1 MEIMLNILKFNTLNF
16 FRKKIELIKL
26 DLNQRETIKIELD
39 VNNNL
44 KNIRKNINKFVP
56 FPFIFLD
63 EDENEVPKN
72 LEESKYLNTILDGK
86 ILHIK
91 KEKKNRI
98 ILGGK
103 INSKEK
109 LDYYLYPEVELN
121 KEQKKIASNILIIGE
136 TGVGKS
142 TWIHSILNY
151 LQEVE
156 IDEDIR
162 YLLFDEQKQQKEY
175 EEIYGKKPDGSSVTD
190 EPEIFNIGPS
200 RLYNN
205 PIRLIDTAGFGDTR
219 GELYDDKIVRD
230 LYKFLDSSNIDYLRA
245 ICLILKATETRAHER
260 VKDIF
265 DKILSL
271 FSKEIKPN
279 IIIIFTFADSFE
291 EFPALKMLKDESS
304 PFSKVLGNIDSLPY
318 FSFNNWAYFTNT
330 PNNSEFFYKTYEN
343 NNNSFLKFF
352 EYISKLKNVSLENTK
367 KVIKYRI
374 KIIDSIS
381 QLCKNLKNTNSQINS
396 IFKSEKELIKKKK
409 EYFILNTGNSVLL
422 CKNHN
427 KICSQNYQ
435 NENSYPYYKK
445 FYSIRCKLCGCL
457 SSEHR
462 IIMSMEDNSGIK
474 ESTKNEIKRGNEQ
487 LIQAKS
493 RLYYGLMSGLEALY
507 KIILKNNKLNEISLK
522 KDLDYE
528 FIEKNLKRNIKGNN
542 EVNNF
547 FLNALY
553 KIDTIC
559 ENEVSKE
566 NAINILLKR
575 LLNNENNSIYE
586 YI

>member
-1 MEIMLNILKFNTLNF
+1 MEIIPNIKKYFTLKFF
-16 FRKKIELIKL
+16 SKKIELIKL
-26 DLNQRETIKIELD
+26 DLNNRETIKIELD

-44 KNIRKNINKFVP
+44 KNIRKNISKIVP

-72 LEESKYLNTILDGK
+72 IEESKDLNTILDGK

-98 ILGGK
+98 ILGEK
-103 INSKEK
+103 INSKQK

-121 KEQKKIASNILIIGE
+121 KEKKMIASNILIIGE

-142 TWIHSILNY
+142 TWIHSMLNY

-162 YLLFDEQKQQKEY
+162 YLLFDEQKRQKEY

-190 EPEIFNIGPS
+190 EPDIFNINPS

-205 PIRLIDTAGFGDTR
+205 PVRLIDTAGFGDTR
-219 GELYDDKIVRD
+219 GELYDDKILRD
-230 LYKFLDSSNIDYLRA
+230 LDKFLDSSKIDHLRA
-245 ICLILKATETRAHER
+245 ICLILKATDTRAHER
-260 VKDIF
+260 AKDIF
-265 DKILSL
+265 DKLLSL

-279 IIIIFTFADSFE
+279 IIIIFTFADTFKD
-291 EFPALKMLKDESS
+291 FPALKMLKDESS
-304 PFSKVLGNIDSLPY
+304 PFLKVLGNIDSLPY
-318 FSFNNWAYFTNT
+318 FSFNNRAYFTNDK
-330 PNNSEFFYKTYEN
+330 EFFYETYEK

-352 EYISKLKNVSLENTK
+352 EYISKLKNVPLENTK

-374 KIIDSIS
+374 KIIDRIS
-381 QLCKNLKNTNSQINS
+381 HLCKNIKNTNSQINS
-396 IFKSEKELIKKKK
+396 IFKCEKELINKKK
-409 EYFILNTGNSVLL
+409 EYFMLNTGNNALL
-422 CKNHN
+422 CKNHD

-435 NENSYPYYKK
+435 NENSYPYDKNSYLN
-445 FYSIRCKLCGCL
+445 RCKLCGCRP
-457 SSEHR
+457 SEHR
-462 IIMSMEDNSGIK
+462 IIMSMKDNSGIK
-474 ESTKNEIKRGNEQ
+474 ESILNEIKRGNEE
-487 LIQAKS
+487 LIQAKN
-493 RLYYGLMSGLEALY
+493 RLYYGIKSGLETLY
-507 KIILKNNKLNEISLK
+507 KIVLKNNKLNDISLK

-528 FIEKNLKRNIKGNN
+528 FIEKNLKRKIKGNN

-547 FLNALY
+547 FINALHKMDIIY
-553 KIDTIC
+553 
-559 ENEVSKE
+559 ENEAIKE